1 MKLLMLSGDRDTV
14 VGARG
19 PFYAMQEA
27 FSKHWERIDVLC
39 PKPAG
44 AVLVT
49 TIHGRV
55 HFHPSPVGRARAVG
69 YLVTRGGEL
78 LREQRHDVIVSHD
91 YGTFYN
97 GRAAARLA
105 AATETPWMS
114 EIFHVPG
121 IPRAASWRERID
133 PWLTR
138 RYVGFALRRGV
149 GAFRVMN
156 HRETPPFLRSCGVP
170 EDKIRFLSALYL
182 DLDTFRPAP
191 AAEKKWDVAFVA
203 RMVPNKG
210 AGVVLDA
217 LGALRRERPALRAR
231 FVGKGPMRPDLES
244 RARAL
249 GLEGAVEFV
258 DWLDGKGELAD
269 LYRASRLLVCASLNE
284 GGPRVTCEAMA
295 CGTPVVSTPIGVM
308 PDLIRHRENGWIFG
322 FDARSLESCLREAL
336 TDGAAYARAAAS
348 CREAVLPFEYHK
360 TIAAYAAGLQAL
372 AREKR
377 GAAA

>member
-19 PFYAMQEA
+19 PFYAMQEE

-39 PKPAG
+39 PRPSG
-44 AVLVT
+44 PVT
-49 TIHGRV
+49 VREIHGKV

-69 YLVTRGGEL
+69 YLVSKGREL
-78 LREQRHDVIVSHD
+78 VAEHRHDVLVSHD

-105 AATETPWMS
+105 RAAGIPWMS

-121 IPRAASWRERID
+121 IPRAANWRERID
-133 PWLTR
+133 PWLCR
-138 RYVGFALRRGV
+138 VFVGFALRNGV
-149 GAFRVMN
+149 SAFRVMN

-170 EDKIRFLSALYL
+170 DAKIRHLSALYL
-182 DLDTFRPAP
+182 DLETFRPEAGV
-191 AAEKKWDVAFVA
+191 AKKWDVCFVA
-203 RMVPNKG
+203 RMVANKG
-210 AGVVLDA
+210 ADVVLEA
-217 LGALRRERPALRAR
+217 LGSLRADR
-231 FVGKGPMRPDLES
+231 PGLRACFVGKGPLRPSLEA

-258 DWLDGKGELAD
+258 DWLPGKKELAD
-269 LYRASRLLVCASLNE
+269 LYRASRLLVCASYNE

-308 PDLIRHRENGWIFG
+308 PDLVRHGENGWL
-322 FDARSLESCLREAL
+322 FDFEPAGLARCLREAL
-336 TDGAAYARAAAS
+336 SDGAAHARAAAR
-348 CREAVLPFEYHK
+348 CRDAVLPFESHQ
-360 TIAAYAAGLQAL
+360 TIAAYARGLQSLVGERA
-372 AREKR
+372 